1 MLDLEASTEP
11 IDNRVTYY
19 FYLYKWVGEYL
30 TEKHQIAGEATSV
43 LSFLAIL

>member
-30 TEKHQIAGEATSV
+30 TEKHQIAGVSV
-43 LSFLAIL
+43 RALLL